1 MSPDP
6 EPPEVTA
13 PPVPP
18 LDQAVAADQAAAQLT
33 AGHGHHG
40 PLHSHCENCGTK
52 LEGPFCHRCGQHDF
66 DFSRSFGHVFH
77 EALENFFHFEGK
89 FFRNIVTLL
98 FHPGRL
104 TAEFHAGKRAAQMP
118 PLRLYIFVSI
128 LFFFVSFAGS
138 KRSDGLLIPDMDAG
152 ARAEFAQ
159 ELQKVAKENPDQA
172 ARIQKFQELLPT
184 AGAPAARPAD
194 ASPAPPPAAAADESA
209 LERSLREKSAYALT
223 HQNEI
228 AEAFLHAIPKM
239 LLFCLPIFA
248 LYLRLLFRKAG
259 LAYLHHLVIALHFH
273 TFIFL
278 WMLCRDGWAGAAGL
292 VSHGL
297 RGWIVFAGN
306 LWLMLYPLLMLR
318 RLFGNSWRKTLVK
331 TFLLAGAY
339 GLTLGLG
346 FLVVAAVVFLST

>member
-259 LAYLHHLVIALHFH
+259 LAYLHHLVKASE
-273 TFIFL
+273 
-278 WMLCRDGWAGAAGL
+278 MLGAILLTTINLAYYQELMSGARAAVAAGRFAEFAAATAE
-292 VSHGL
+292 GWQ
-297 RGWIVFAGN
+297 RGDECE
-306 LWLMLYPLLMLR
+306 R
-318 RLFGNSWRKTLVK
+318 
-331 TFLLAGAY
+331 
-339 GLTLGLG
+339 
-346 FLVVAAVVFLST
+346 

>member
-6 EPPEVTA
+6 EPPEPPA
-13 PPVPP
+13 PPAPP
-18 LDQAVAADQAAAQLT
+18 LDQAVAADQAAAQVT
-33 AGHGHHG
+33 AAHGHHG
-40 PLHSHCENCGTK
+40 PVHLQCENCGTK
-52 LEGPFCHRCGQHDF
+52 LAGPFCHRCGQHDF

-104 TAEFHAGKRAAQMP
+104 TAEFHAGRRAAQMP

-138 KRSDGLLIPDMDAG
+138 RRSDGLMIPALDAG
-152 ARAEFAQ
+152 ARAELAQ
-159 ELQKVAKENPDQA
+159 ELQKAAQDNPDQA
-172 ARIQKFQELLPT
+172 ARIQKLQKLLPP
-184 AGAPAARPAD
+184 AEDPAARPAD
-194 ASPAPPPAAAADESA
+194 AAPVRPPAGAADESA
-209 LERSLREKSAYALT
+209 LERSLREKTAYTLL

-239 LLFCLPIFA
+239 LLFCLPFFA

-259 LAYLHHLVIALHFH
+259 LAYLHHLVVALHFH

-278 WMLCRDGWAGAAGL
+278 WMLFRDGWAGVADL

-297 RGWIVFAGN
+297 RGWILFAGN

-346 FLVVAAVVFLST
+346 FLVVAAVVFLSA